1 MSTVQ
6 NQKIL
11 CNNETFTLSVYNGFK
26 IIIRDSDGYINASNI
41 VKQINEQEKTKK
53 QIKTLFKSVQYQ
65 DFEKALKNILP
76 NKELKYNLNNV
87 NNILRG
93 SYVHPKIIN
102 FVCFWCSP
110 KYASLDGKIMDS
122 INEQNTT
129 EMNKRIKDLQ
139 DKNNE
144 LKTQIV
150 QDIGDQRENSKYI
163 FIDKVD
169 ENTFKIVYDQ
179 KKKNKQH
186 YKTFTVLDS
195 KGIRASGL
203 ASANLAKN
211 TELKKY
217 YIDKHRRTFNLSN
230 LEQVIKI
237 ISANQTH

>member
-1 MSTVQ
+1 MATVQ
-6 NQKIL
+6 NQQITS
-11 CNNETFTLSVYNGFK
+11 NNETFTQGVYNGFK
-26 IIIRDSDGYINASNI
+26 IIIRNSDGYINASNV
-41 VKQINEQEKTKK
+41 VKQINDRENTTK

-65 DFEKALKNILP
+65 DFENRLKTILP
-76 NKELKYNLNNV
+76 GKNLKYNLINDV
-87 NNILRG
+87 NNNLRG
-93 SYVHPKIIN
+93 SYVHPKLIN

-110 KYASLDGKIMDS
+110 SYALLVSEIMDS
-122 INEQNTT
+122 INEQATT
-129 EMNKRIKDLQ
+129 EMNKIIKDLQ

-186 YKTFTVLDS
+186 YKTFEV
-195 KGIRASGL
+195 L
-203 ASANLAKN
+203 ASANVAKN

-217 YIDKHRRTFNLSN
+217 YIDKHKRTFNLSN
-230 LEQVIKI
+230 LDKVIEI
-237 ISANQTH
+237 ILANQTH